1 MVTALAKHFGVFVL
15 RTPLFV
21 PAEIEILQAEL
32 RKSHPDCQTFAQNV
46 LFNEALWLASQRLH
60 GLVQAQQLEKY
71 PDAILALE
79 RYLLRMSQRAT
90 PFGISAGICAGV
102 LGDKAVVTPP
112 DRSNARRYVRLDAGC
127 ALWLKAHIL
136 HTPALRRLL
145 TWSWN
150 DARCILGQAE
160 LFIAGPDEEQP
171 HRQQHSFMPDNSL
184 VGNLRERVEGRFQA
198 DTVMTAIRDV
208 LCCNPDEAEQ
218 VFDYLTRQGL
228 AIPEITRLSR
238 NHDVLN
244 ALNDAYDGK
253 DDDALPF
260 INSLNDVSQQL
271 TSVNRTLEQPVL
283 AGYQHIKQHLAGLV
297 PAAALKNPVHVDL
310 ITPCPT
316 IAPSTDQA
324 SRLVNDVLKIMR
336 FSASAGDVLENFIGR
351 FVTRYGSKEVPLLLA
366 LDKDLGV
373 GYGFTCYG
381 KEDLLQDASFIYR
394 ANTSCPE
401 VVVDTLNQYVI
412 ETLLMKGRDVQ
423 DLVLPERLFN
433 ANVKRVYPQGDTL
446 AAVGT
451 LLETESESGDFSFLL
466 RQLKGPSAVTW
477 LGRFCEAD
485 EHIANIAA
493 TLAEDEQH
501 SLGDKGIVADVI
513 YAAQGRDANV
523 TQHSPVRKYEIEY
536 FLRSELQGDRAI
548 TLGDIVISI
557 RDGEVILRS
566 VTLNKRIFPRL
577 SCAHNTRRL
586 HHPPIYQFF
595 GDVFMQAGY
604 YTLPDFSAALKMTKK
619 LPRIRFGSLVLQPAV
634 WWIGENDRETIQR
647 EAVVSGIIPAINRLR
662 KQRSLPANI
671 SVGEG
676 DHLLEISLDDPL
688 HAKIFYEF
696 IVTDKI
702 STIREA
708 LSSFGSD
715 ASNERGHHEM
725 FIPFKI
731 LGEQV
736 KNKKASFI
744 RLPESLVEQLAHD
757 TTKKTQDGIISFPN
771 TCSVEQISQHANQ
784 WVFTSV
790 WCGRGLVDAI
800 LTKYILPWA
809 VSAETEGYLDQ
820 WFYVRYD
827 DPRAHIR
834 LRFKGDKSQIRE
846 RLHSELQRINDVF
859 AGQLSFS
866 YECYEP
872 ESDRYGGLA
881 GLQFAE
887 DIFCLDSWS
896 AANFLAKPG
905 ATNHDELM
913 TEYCLNSMDSL
924 LSVLG
929 LKIEEKYLV
938 MNEICR
944 KYYAE
949 FDVSGQRKNSLDK
962 NYRRILTRSTVLKE
976 LVQHGASGVYEECID
991 IRNKKIGVLLSNA
1004 VKARQEWLQH
1014 ADIVTFIP
1022 AYFHMCLNRL
1032 FSDNRRLKEMMIGDL
1047 LRRSYESHLAR
1058 KYPQKKKRVFL

>member
-1 MVTALAKHFGVFVL
+1 MVKALAKHFGVFVL

-32 RKSHPDCQTFAQNV
+32 RKSHPDCRVLAQHV

-60 GLVQAQQLEKY
+60 GLVHANQLEKY

-102 LGDKAVVTPP
+102 LGDKAVVKSP

-127 ALWLKAHIL
+127 ALGLKAHML
-136 HTPALRRLL
+136 QTPALRRLL
-145 TWSWN
+145 TWHWN
-150 DARCILGQAE
+150 DARCVLGQAE

-171 HRQQHSFMPDNSL
+171 HRHQHSFMPDNSL
-184 VGNLRERVEGRFQA
+184 VERLRKRVEGRFQA
-198 DTVMTAIRDV
+198 DTVLTAIREV
-208 LCCNPDEAEQ
+208 LCCDPDEAEQ

-238 NHDVLN
+238 NHNVLN

-260 INSLNDVSQQL
+260 INSLNDISQQL
-271 TSVNRTLEQPVL
+271 ISVNRTLEQPVL

-310 ITPCPT
+310 ITPYPT
-316 IAPSTDQA
+316 ITPSTDQA
-324 SRLVNDVLKIMR
+324 SRLVVDVLKIMQ
-336 FSASAGDVLENFIGR
+336 FSASPGEVLENFTGR
-351 FVTRYGSKEVPLLLA
+351 FVNRYGSKEVPLLLA

-381 KEDLLQDASFIYR
+381 KEDLLQDASFIYG
-394 ANTSCPE
+394 ANKPRPE

-412 ETLLMKGRDVQ
+412 ETLLVKGRDVQ
-423 DLVLPERLFN
+423 DLLLPERLFN
-433 ANVKRVYPQGDTL
+433 ANVERVFPQGDTL

-451 LLETESESGDFSFLL
+451 LLETEAESGDFSFLL

-485 EHIANIAA
+485 EDIAKIAA

-548 TLGDIVISI
+548 TLDDIVVSV
-557 RDGEVILRS
+557 RQGEVILRS
-566 VTLNKRIFPRL
+566 VALNKRIFPRL

-595 GDVFMQAGY
+595 GDVFMQTGH
-604 YTLPDFSAALKMTKK
+604 YTLPDFSAALRMTKK

-647 EAVVSGIIPAINRLR
+647 EAVVAGVIPAINTLR
-662 KQRSLPANI
+662 EQRSLPANI

-676 DHLLEISLDDPL
+676 DQLLEISLDDPL
-688 HAKIFYEF
+688 HAKILYEF

-715 ASNERGHHEM
+715 ANNERSHHEI
-725 FIPFKI
+725 FIPFKT
-731 LGEQV
+731 LGERG
-736 KNKKASFI
+736 KNKDVSFI
-744 RLPESLVEQLAHD
+744 RLPQPLVEQMAHD
-757 TTKKTQDGIISFPN
+757 TTKKTHGGIITSPN
-771 TCSVEQISQHANQ
+771 ICSAEQISQHASQ

-800 LTKYILPWA
+800 LTQYILPWA
-809 VSAETEGYLDQ
+809 VSAETEGYLNQ

-827 DPRAHIR
+827 DPRAHVR
-834 LRFKGDKSQIRE
+834 LRFKGDKAQIRE
-846 RLHSELQRINDVF
+846 HLHSELQRINEVF

-866 YECYEP
+866 DECYEP
-872 ESDRYGGLA
+872 ESIRYGGLV

-887 DIFCLDSWS
+887 DIFCLDSMS
-896 AANFLAKPG
+896 AVKFLAKQC
-905 ATNHDELM
+905 TSNHDELM

-929 LKIEEKYLV
+929 LKFEQKYLV

-976 LVQHGASGVYEECID
+976 LVRQGASGVYEECID
-991 IRNKKIGVLLSNA
+991 VRNRNIGALLNNA
-1004 VKARQEWLQH
+1004 VNARQEWLRH
-1014 ADIVTFIP
+1014 ADVVTFIP

-1058 KYPQKKKRVFL
+1058 KYPQKKKGVFL